1 MIRKIVEEVYNVGA
15 IDWERV
21 IFDEIVP
28 TPQGTS
34 YNAYLVMGKEKI
46 ALIDTVEPEKYEQ
59 LKANLDELGVEK
71 IDYVISN
78 HAEQDHSGSLPYVLR
93 DYPEA
98 KIVTNAKCR
107 DFEKDLLHLK
117 DEDFIIVKEGDTLDL
132 GGKTLKFI
140 MTPWVHWPE
149 TMTTFLV
156 EDRIAFTCDFFGSH
170 AATTHTFAE
179 QYDRIYHEAKR
190 YYAEIMMPFRQI
202 IRRNIK
208 KIEDLEPKIIA
219 PSHGPA
225 YGDPKFIIN
234 AYKEWISG
242 QTKNE
247 ALILYVSMH
256 GSTKKMVDAL
266 VDSLSKYG
274 VNVKVRDLT
283 KSDMGEIAIDL
294 VDVTTLIIA
303 TPTMLAGPH
312 PQAVY
317 AAYLANALKPKV
329 KVVGIMGSYGW
340 GGRTVDILKANL
352 GALKV
357 DLLDPLLIK
366 GLPRNEDYKKI
377 DEFAKKIAEKHREL
391 EVMKDVE

>member
-1 MIRKIVEEVYNVGA
+1 MSMIRKLAEGVYNVGA

-21 IFDEIVP
+21 LFDEIVS

-34 YNAYLVMGKEKI
+34 YNSYLILGKDKV
-46 ALIDTVEPEKYEQ
+46 ALIDTVEPEKADQ
-59 LKANLDELGVEK
+59 LFANLEELGIER
-71 IDYVISN
+71 IDYIVSN
-78 HAEQDHSGSLPYVLR
+78 HAEQDHSGAIPELLEK
-93 DYPEA
+93 YPEA
-98 KIVTNAKCR
+98 KVVTNAKCKG
-107 DFEKDLLHLK
+107 FEKDLLHLR
-117 DEDFIIVKEGDTLDL
+117 DEDFIVINEGDTLDL
-132 GGKTLKFI
+132 GGKTLKFV

-149 TMTTFLV
+149 TMSTFLL
-156 EDRIAFTCDFFGSH
+156 EDKIAFTCDFFGSH

-202 IRRNIK
+202 IARNIT
-208 KIEDLEPKIIA
+208 KIEEFGPKIIA

-225 YGDPKFIIN
+225 YSDPKFIIN
-234 AYKEWISG
+234 AYKEWISPS
-242 QTKNE
+242 TKNE

-266 VDSLSKYG
+266 VDSLGKYG
-274 VNVKVRDLT
+274 VEVKVRDLIR
-283 KSDMGEIAIDL
+283 SDMGEVAIDL
-294 VDVTTLIIA
+294 VDITTLVIA

-329 KVVGIMGSYGW
+329 KIVGIIGSYGW

-357 DLLDPLLIK
+357 ELLEPLLIK
-366 GLPRNEDYKKI
+366 GLPKDEDYEKI

-391 EVMKDVE
+391 GVMK

>member
-1 MIRKIVEEVYNVGA
+1 MNMIRKIAEGVYNVGA

-21 IFDEIVP
+21 LFDEIVS

-34 YNAYLVMGKEKI
+34 YNAYLIIGEEKV
-46 ALIDTVEPEKYEQ
+46 ALVDTVEPEKWEQ
-59 LKANLDELGVEK
+59 LEANLDELGVDR
-71 IDYVISN
+71 IDYIVSN
-78 HAEQDHSGSLPYVLR
+78 HAEQDHSGSIPMLLEK
-93 DYPEA
+93 YPGV
-98 KIVTNAKCR
+98 KIVTNAKCKG
-107 DFEKDLLHLK
+107 FEMDLLRLK
-117 DEDFIIVKEGDTLDL
+117 DEDFIVVKEGDILDL
-132 GGKTLKFI
+132 GGKTLKFL

-190 YYAEIMMPFRQI
+190 YYAEIMMPFRQVI
-202 IRRNIK
+202 TRNIK
-208 KIEDLEPKIIA
+208 KIEELEPRIIA

-225 YGDPKFIIN
+225 YRDPKFIID
-234 AYKEWISG
+234 AYKEWISPV
-242 QTKNE
+242 TKNE
-247 ALILYVSMH
+247 VLLLYVSMH

-266 VDSLSKYG
+266 VDYLGEEG
-274 VNVKVRDLT
+274 VEVKVRDLI
-283 KSDMGEIAIDL
+283 KADMGEIAIDL
-294 VDVTTLIIA
+294 VDVTTLVIA

-352 GALKV
+352 DTLRV
-357 DLLDPLLIK
+357 ELLEPLLIK
-366 GLPRNEDYKKI
+366 GLPKDEDYEKI
-377 DEFAKKIAEKHREL
+377 REFAKKIADKHREL
-391 EVMKDVE
+391 GVME

>member
-1 MIRKIVEEVYNVGA
+1 MIRKIVDGVYNVGA
-15 IDWERV
+15 IDWERTL
-21 IFDEIVP
+21 FDEIVP
-28 TPQGTS
+28 LPQGTS
-34 YNAYLVMGKEKI
+34 YNTYLVIGREKT
-46 ALIDTVEPEKYEQ
+46 ALIDTVEPEKFEQ
-59 LKANLDELGVEK
+59 LKRNLEKLNVEH
-71 IDYVISN
+71 IDYIISN
-78 HAEQDHSGSLPYVLR
+78 HAEQDHSGSIPMLLKI
-93 DYPEA
+93 YPEA

-117 DEDFIIVKEGDTLDL
+117 DENFSVIGENDTIDL

-156 EDRIAFTCDFFGSH
+156 EDKIAFTCDFFGSH

-202 IRRNIK
+202 ITRNIK
-208 KIEDLEPKIIA
+208 KIEELNPKIIA

-225 YGDPKFIIN
+225 YRDPKFIIN
-234 AYKEWISG
+234 AYKDWISPE
-242 QTKNE
+242 TKNE
-247 ALILYVSMH
+247 VLVLYVSMH

-266 VDSLSKYG
+266 VDYLGEFG
-274 VNVKVRDLT
+274 VQVKVRDLIT
-283 KSDMGEIAIDL
+283 SDLGEIAIDM
-294 VDVTTLIIA
+294 VDVTTIIIA

-312 PQAVY
+312 PNAVY
-317 AAYLANALKPKV
+317 AAYIANALKPKA
-329 KVVGIMGSYGW
+329 KVIGIMGSYGW

-357 DLLDPLLIK
+357 ELLDPLLIK
-366 GLPRNEDYKKI
+366 GLPKEEDYEKI
-377 DEFAKKIAEKHREL
+377 EEFAKKVMEKHKEL
-391 EVMKDVE
+391 GVMK